1 MLPLTPVV
9 RDSAAV
15 AVVDSH
21 AARAMFARAGDAK
34 AAVFRRSD
42 MPIYNGQLVTLKC
55 TFTVNGV
62 KTDPDAITLSVKAP
76 SGDVTTLTL
85 ADEEITR
92 IQQGEYAGFV
102 TVDEV
107 GRWKFRFVS
116 SGECN
121 AVGVGEFDV
130 HATGFEE

>member
-1 MLPLTPVV
+1 GGKPCNPPCCGGGRGRDALYQVGLDRYRRPDGRSAGRGPLADRCLSKLMLPLTPVV

-76 SGDVTTLTL
+76 SGDVTTL
-85 ADEEITR
+85 
-92 IQQGEYAGFV
+92 
-102 TVDEV
+102 
-107 GRWKFRFVS
+107 
-116 SGECN
+116 
-121 AVGVGEFDV
+121 
-130 HATGFEE
+130 

>member
-1 MLPLTPVV
+1 
-9 RDSAAV
+9 AV

-34 AAVFRRSD
+34 AAVFRQTS

-62 KTDPDAITLSVKAP
+62 KTDPDTITLSVKAP

-116 SGECN
+116 SGGCD
-121 AVGVGEFDV
+121 AVGVG
-130 HATGFEE
+130 